1 MENKNYD
8 EDEDILKTD
17 DIDLIMP
24 DPLNEDP
31 ETFKVNIS
39 KCKNF
44 ANNKADEITE
54 SKPRNYHELSES
66 F

>member
-1 MENKNYD
+1 MATKDYD

-24 DPLNEDP
+24 DPLNEDQA

-44 ANNKADEITE
+44 ANNKANGITE
-54 SKPRNYHELSES
+54 
-66 F
+66 